1 MSRERGAACPPDGLE
16 AIRQLLALAALAPSS
31 HNCQPWHV
39 SLLDAHGH
47 PHADPA
53 AAPHALVIGIDRRRA
68 LNALPAMRGEMH
80 LSAGGFAAILLNLL
94 RLSGWQA
101 GASLL
106 PGGQQDMLDGAL
118 EPLARIELGAF
129 DARRRS
135 PGLAALT
142 AALHRR
148 RTERGLYHAPG
159 DGGFDLPD
167 ATRHDVLPHSLAGV
181 PASQQWHWHAV
192 QPGLRYSQLGAFY
205 RQHAMRDFVHGAA
218 WRETYRHLVFG
229 GAGQPRDGT
238 GIHIQSL
245 FGPMPAWRRCLH
257 RVLLHPRLL
266 GALGPFGASASVGA
280 QIERLI
286 HSSPAVVYLSTA
298 ASHAQAPCRH
308 VLAGEAIARLWLA
321 ASASGLSLH
330 PLSVA
335 LQHPDLRARLGHLLG
350 CDEELLFIA
359 RAGVPLHPGNP
370 ALRYRRDPS
379 AFCSPPLAAGCAA
392 AHHRTQ
398 E

>member
-1 MSRERGAACPPDGLE
+1 MSRERSATCPPGGLE

-47 PHADPA
+47 PHADSG
-53 AAPHALVIGIDRRRA
+53 AAPHALVVGIDRRRA
-68 LNALPAMRGEMH
+68 LNALPAMQGEMH
-80 LSAGGFAAILLNLL
+80 ISAGGFAAILLNLL

-101 GASLL
+101 HASLL
-106 PGGQQDMLDGAL
+106 PGARTTQHDALDL

-129 DARRRS
+129 DPGRRS
-135 PGLAALT
+135 AGLAAL
-142 AALHRR
+142 ADALRR
-148 RTERGLYHAPG
+148 RCTDRGLYRG
-159 DGGFDLPD
+159 DFALQD
-167 ATRHDVLPHSLAGV
+167 AMRQDVLPHSLAGAQ
-181 PASQQWHWHAV
+181 ASEPWHWHAV
-192 QPGLRYSQLGAFY
+192 QPGLRYDQLGAFY
-205 RQHAMRDFVHGAA
+205 RQHAMRDFVHGPA
-218 WRETYRHLVFG
+218 WRETYRHLVFS
-229 GAGQPRDGT
+229 GAGQPRDGV
-238 GIHIQSL
+238 GINIQSL

-257 RVLLHPRLL
+257 RVVLHPLLL
-266 GALGPFGASASVGA
+266 GALGPFGASARAGA

-321 ASASGLSLH
+321 ASVSGLSLH

-359 RAGVPLHPGNP
+359 RAGVPRRPANP
-370 ALRYRRDPS
+370 ALRYRRAPS
-379 AFCSPPLAAGCAA
+379 AFCSPPLAAGTAA